1 MAERIGF
8 IGLGIM
14 GRPMARNLMKAGY
27 QLVLF
32 NRSPGPVEELA
43 AEGGEQAS
51 GPADLAGRVDI
62 VITMLPD
69 SPDVESILRGLGGVL
84 EGARPGSVLID
95 MSSIDPI
102 VSRELASEASSR
114 GLEMLDAP
122 VSGGEPG
129 AKAGTLAIMVGG
141 AEGAFER
148 CRPVLDAMGRSV
160 VRVGEA
166 GAGQV
171 AKLAN
176 QIIVALNIEAIGEA
190 LVFATRAGVDPEAV
204 FQAIRSGL
212 AGSNVLD
219 AKAPMI
225 LERDFRPG
233 FRIKLHRKDLDNA
246 LAAGASLGVPLPA
259 TAAVRQA
266 VEALMVNGRGEEDHA
281 AIVRVAE
288 RLAGVEIGQSG
299 E

>member
-1 MAERIGF
+1 
-8 IGLGIM
+8 
-14 GRPMARNLMKAGY
+14 
-27 QLVLF
+27 
-32 NRSPGPVEELA
+32 
-43 AEGGEQAS
+43 
-51 GPADLAGRVDI
+51 
-62 VITMLPD
+62 
-69 SPDVESILRGLGGVL
+69 VL
-84 EGARPGSVLID
+84 EAARPGSVIID

-102 VSRELASEASSR
+102 VARGLAAEAASR
-114 GLEMLDAP
+114 GVEMLDAP

-129 AKAGTLAIMVGG
+129 ARAGTLAIMVGG
-141 AEGAFER
+141 DMGAFER
-148 CRPVLDAMGRSV
+148 CRPILEAMGRSV

-171 AKLAN
+171 TKLAN

-219 AKAPMI
+219 AKAPLI

-233 FRIKLHRKDLDNA
+233 FRIELHRKDLDNA
-246 LAAGASLGVPLPA
+246 LAAAASLGVPLPA

-266 VEALMVNGRGEEDHA
+266 VEALMVDGRGEEDHA
-281 AIVRVAE
+281 AIVRFAE
-288 RLAGVEIGQSG
+288 GLAGVEIGQ
-299 E
+299 

>member
-1 MAERIGF
+1 MADRIGF

-27 QLVLF
+27 NLVLF
-32 NRSPGPVEELA
+32 SRSPGPVNELA
-43 AEGGEQAS
+43 AEGAEQAS
-51 GPADLAGRVDI
+51 GPTDLASRVDI

-69 SPDVESILRGLGGVL
+69 SPDVVSVVKGEGGVL
-84 EGARPGSVLID
+84 EAARPGSVIID
-95 MSSIDPI
+95 MSSIDPM
-102 VSRELASEASSR
+102 VARALAADAASR
-114 GLEMLDAP
+114 GVEMLDAP

-129 AKAGTLAIMVGG
+129 ARAGTLAIMVGG
-141 AEGAFER
+141 AASAFER
-148 CRPVLDAMGRSV
+148 CRPILETMGRSV

-171 AKLAN
+171 TKLAN

-190 LVFATRAGVDPEAV
+190 LVLATRAGVDPEAV
-204 FQAIRSGL
+204 FKAIRSGL

-219 AKAPMI
+219 AKAPLI

-233 FRIKLHRKDLDNA
+233 FRIALHRKDLDNA
-246 LAAGASLGVPLPA
+246 LAAAASLGVPLPA

-266 VEALMVNGRGEEDHA
+266 VEALMAAGRGEEDHA
-281 AIVRVAE
+281 AIVRFVE
-288 RLAGVEIGQSG
+288 GLAGVEIGR
-299 E
+299 

>member
-1 MAERIGF
+1 MEDRIGF

-27 QLVLF
+27 RLVLF
-32 NRSPGPVEELA
+32 NRSPGPVDELE
-43 AEGGEQAS
+43 AEGAERAS
-51 GPADLAGRVDI
+51 GPADLASRADI

-69 SPDVESILRGLGGVL
+69 SPDVVSVVKGEGGVI
-84 EGARPGSVLID
+84 ETARPGSVIID

-102 VSRELASEASSR
+102 VARGLAADAASR
-114 GLEMLDAP
+114 GMEMLDAP
-122 VSGGEPG
+122 VSGGEPC
-129 AKAGTLAIMVGG
+129 ARAGTLAIMVGG
-141 AEGAFER
+141 AVGTFER
-148 CRPVLDAMGRSV
+148 CRLILETMGRSV

-171 AKLAN
+171 TKLAN

-219 AKAPMI
+219 AKAPLI

-233 FRIKLHRKDLDNA
+233 FRIELHRKDLDNA
-246 LAAGASLGVPLPA
+246 LAAAASLGVPLPA

-266 VEALMVNGRGEEDHA
+266 VEALMVDGWGEEDHA
-281 AIVRVAE
+281 AIVRFAE
-288 RLAGVEIGQSG
+288 GLAGVEIGK
-299 E
+299 